1 MRGDISFGKGFLSD
15 VKTVS
20 SISTFLDNDPK
31 FILEANNIF
40 NTCNVTSTI
49 TAGLTFAALSS
60 VLEGRLLQIGIR
72 ADW

>member
-49 TAGLTFAALSS
+49 TAGPTFAALSS